1 MKIFFVVLSVTLA
14 LGFAFS
20 GCAHL
25 GPEVRGSGVRKT
37 ETRDL
42 KSFKS
47 IDASGAFEINVTCQK
62 PESVTIEADDN
73 LLPLIR
79 TEVRD
84 GVLYVSPDKGYS
96 ASKTVSLRITLPD
109 VENISTHGAG
119 NIKVAD
125 VKNDKMEFHS
135 TGAAQVEASGQTKT
149 LTIESTGAGDID
161 TSNLKAEKASVRVT
175 GAATVDVFASDQL
188 DANVSGAGHVSYSG
202 DPKVNKSVSGIGS
215 VDKKGAD

>member
-25 GPEVRGSGVRKT
+25 GREVRGSGVRKT

-47 IDASGAFEINVTCQK
+47 IDTNGAFEIDVTCQK

-73 LLPLIR
+73 LLGLIT

-84 GVLYVSPDKGYS
+84 GVLYVSPEKGYS

-109 VENISTHGAG
+109 LENISTRGAG
-119 NIKVAD
+119 KINVTD
-125 VKNDKMEFHS
+125 VKNDKIEFHS
-135 TGAAQVEASGQTKT
+135 TGASEVEASGQTKAV
-149 LTIESTGAGDID
+149 TIESTGAGDINV
-161 TSNLKAEKASVRVT
+161 SNLKAEKATVRVT
-175 GAATVDVFASDQL
+175 GAASVDVYASDQL
-188 DANVSGAGHVSYSG
+188 DANVSGAGHVT
-202 DPKVNKSVSGIGS
+202 
-215 VDKKGAD
+215 